1 MTMSST
7 VPKFVRLSG
16 ITTYQAGVAQSSMHR
31 LLQKECDEYLKE
43 FGITKMQWLIIG
55 TVLDAGAAG
64 MRLTDLAEIMHTGL
78 PYLTTTINLLESK
91 DILVRSANK
100 EDSRAKKL
108 QVSENFQAKC
118 PEIERTLRDRL
129 RSSIYSKVTPE
140 EFRIY
145 MKVLYQLG
153 SQRMPGAEE

>member
-1 MTMSST
+1 MTMSSDSQKP
-7 VPKFVRLSG
+7 VHLPG

-55 TVLDAGAAG
+55 TVLDAGDAG
-64 MRLTDLAEIMHTGL
+64 MRLTDLAEIMQTGL

-91 DILVRSANK
+91 GILVRSAQA

-108 QVSENFQAKC
+108 EVSSSFKEKC
-118 PEIERTLRDRL
+118 PEIEHTLRDRL
-129 RSSIYSKVTPE
+129 RASIYSRVEPE

-153 SQRMPGAEE
+153 GSDK